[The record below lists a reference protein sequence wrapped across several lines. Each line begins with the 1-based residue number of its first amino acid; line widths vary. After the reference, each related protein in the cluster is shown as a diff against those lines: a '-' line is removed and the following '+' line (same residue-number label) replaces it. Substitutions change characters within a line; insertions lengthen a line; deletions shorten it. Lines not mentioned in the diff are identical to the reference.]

1 MKKLC
6 VITGSRAEYGLLRP
20 LIEKIKK
27 DKDVE
32 LQLIVTGMH
41 LDHHFGLTYKE
52 IEQDGY
58 KIDRKIAMELNGD
71 TSEDICKSMGIVMMG
86 FGETY
91 ASLRPDIVIVLGD
104 RYEIFAAAS
113 AAMISQ
119 IPIAHIHGGE
129 ITQGAYDDC
138 MRHAISKMSYL
149 HFTSTEVYR
158 QRVIQLGESPNRVY
172 HVGALGVENI
182 KQIKLLSQKALEAE
196 LQFRLGDCSVLVT
209 FHPVTLENHTAST
222 QFENLLEALEA
233 FKNLKI
239 IFTQSNADTGG
250 RIINQMIQRYVLN
263 HPEKAAAFTSLGSL
277 KYLSLMKYS
286 TVVIGNSSSGIIEAP
301 ALKIPSVNIGDRQKG
316 RIKADS
322 VIDSGTS
329 VKEITE
335 AIQRAFNYK
344 WHKAVNP
351 YEKEKTSEQIV
362 AIIKQALH
370 TGIDLK
376 KSFYDFRERIS
387 NE

>member
-1 MKKLC
+1 M
-6 VITGSRAEYGLLRP
+6 GL
-20 LIEKIKK
+20 
-27 DKDVE
+27 
-32 LQLIVTGMH
+32 
-41 LDHHFGLTYKE
+41 
-52 IEQDGY
+52 
-58 KIDRKIAMELNGD
+58 AM
-71 TSEDICKSMGIVMMG
+71 IG

-91 ASLRPDIVIVLGD
+91 ASLRPDMVVVLGD

-129 ITQGAYDDC
+129 LTQGAYDDC

-196 LQFRLGDCSVLVT
+196 LQFSLGDYSALVT
-209 FHPVTLENHTAST
+209 FHPVTLESHTVCT

-233 FKNLKI
+233 LKNLKI

-263 HPEKAAAFTSLGSL
+263 HPDKAAAFISLGSL

-301 ALKIPSVNIGDRQKG
+301 ALKTPSVNIGDRQKG

-322 VIDSGTS
+322 VIDSSTS
-329 VKEITE
+329 VKEISE

-344 WHKAVNP
+344 WHKVFNP

-362 AIIKQALH
+362 VIIKQVLH
-370 TGIDLK
+370 TGMDLK
-376 KSFYDFRERIS
+376 KSFYDFTERIG

>member
-20 LIEKIKK
+20 LIDKIKK

-41 LDHHFGLTYKE
+41 LEHHFGLTYRE
-52 IEQDGY
+52 IELDGY
-58 KIDRKIAMELNGD
+58 KIDRKIAIDLNGD
-71 TSEDICKSMGIVMMG
+71 TSEAICKSMGLAMIG

-91 ASLRPDIVIVLGD
+91 ASLRPDMVIVLGD
-104 RYEIFAAAS
+104 RYEIFAAVS

-129 ITQGAYDDC
+129 ITQGAYDDW

-196 LQFRLGDCSVLVT
+196 LQFSLGDCSALVT
-209 FHPVTLENHTAST
+209 FHPVTLESHTAST

-233 FKNLKI
+233 LKNLKI

-329 VKEITE
+329 VKEISE
-335 AIQRAFNYK
+335 AIQRAFNYNRQE
-344 WHKAVNP
+344 AVNP

-362 AIIKQALH
+362 ASIKQALH